1 MKEEEKVITRRDF
14 MRTGS
19 CMVLGGLM
27 GLPLMGNRP
36 VRATQKGSKVALVRD
51 KEVLDKRGQLRP
63 DVLQAMLDRSVSALF
78 ETSDPVTAW
87 KRLVGPTDIVGIKS
101 NVWHHLPTPRPL
113 EEAIRRRVMDAGV
126 REENVS
132 VNDRGVL
139 RDPVF
144 EQSTALIN
152 VRPMRTHDWSG
163 LGTLIKNYIMF
174 VDNPSSYH
182 GNACENLGAIWKL
195 RHVKGKTRVNILVML
210 TPLFYGT
217 GPHHFNP
224 KYTWPYCGL
233 IVSIDPVAAD
243 TTGARIIQ
251 AKRNLFFGKLTPI
264 SPPPRHIGVADT
276 RFGLGNSREELIHLI
291 RLGWDE
297 NILI

>member
-1 MKEEEKVITRRDF
+1 MKEKEKVITRRDF

-27 GLPLMGNRP
+27 GLPLLGNSP
-36 VRATQKGSKVALVRD
+36 VRGAEKESKVALVRE
-51 KEVLDKRGQLRP
+51 KEVMDNSGHLRP
-63 DVLQAMLDRSVSALF
+63 DVLQDMLDRSVTALF
-78 ETSDPVTAW
+78 GISDPVMAW
-87 KRLVGPTDIVGIKS
+87 KRLVEPTDIVGIKS
-101 NVWHHLPTPRPL
+101 NVWYHLPTPRPL

-132 VNDRGVL
+132 VDDRGVL

-174 VDNPSSYH
+174 VDNPWSYH

-195 RHVKGKTRVNILVML
+195 HHVKGKTRLNVLVML

-217 GPHHFNP
+217 GPHHFNR

-243 TTGARIIQ
+243 AIGARIIQ
-251 AKRNLFFGKLTPI
+251 AKRNLFFGKVTPI
-264 SPPPRHIGVADT
+264 SPPPRHIEVADT